1 MQLLQK
7 DKALLGPSAWSMA
20 SLKGTKG
27 HKKHWAGNLSLPTA
41 KVKWDLWHRAY
52 WGSAPERLQAEWV
65 FLKKN
70 LWVCHISSGVIVDII
85 RIVRYVGHFSLLK
98 TAFGRSVKKSVSSL
112 NYRGILSRQKRITFM
127 SGICTLHCKIDLI
140 TAWHS
145 M

>member
-1 MQLLQK
+1 M
-7 DKALLGPSAWSMA
+7 
-20 SLKGTKG
+20 SL
-27 HKKHWAGNLSLPTA
+27 S
-41 KVKWDLWHRAY
+41 
-52 WGSAPERLQAEWV
+52 E
-65 FLKKN
+65 KN

-98 TAFGRSVKKSVSSL
+98 TPFGRSVKKSASSL